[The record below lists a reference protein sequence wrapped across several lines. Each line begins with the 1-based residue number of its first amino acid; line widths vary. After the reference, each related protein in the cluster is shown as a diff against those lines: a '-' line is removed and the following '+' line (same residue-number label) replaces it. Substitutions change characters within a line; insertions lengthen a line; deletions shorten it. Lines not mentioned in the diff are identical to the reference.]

1 MPQVTLSSN
10 ALRNLDRLLIFLKP
24 KNPAATRR
32 AAQAIKKTLKLLEDN
47 PEMGRVIED
56 MPEDYREVVIDFGKD
71 GYLARYSFDSDEDV
85 VVILA
90 IRHQRELDY

>member
-32 AAQAIKKTLKLLEDN
+32 AAQAIKKSLKLLEDN

-56 MPEDYREVVIDFGKD
+56 MQEDYREVVIDFGKD
-71 GYLARYSFDSDEDV
+71 GYLARYRFDADEDV

>member
-1 MPQVTLSSN
+1 MPQVTLSAN
-10 ALRNLDRLLIFLKP
+10 ALRNLDHLLEFLRP

-32 AAQAIKKTLKLLEDN
+32 AAQAIKKTLKLLADN
-47 PEMGRVIED
+47 PEIGRVIED

-71 GYLARYSFDSDEDV
+71 GYLARYRFDLDENT

>member
-71 GYLARYSFDSDEDV
+71 GYLARYRFDADEDV

>member
-1 MPQVTLSSN
+1 MPQVTLSAN

-32 AAQAIKKTLKLLEDN
+32 AAQAIKKTLKLLADN

-56 MPEDYREVVIDFGKD
+56 MPEDYREVVIEFGKS
-71 GYLARYSFDSDEDV
+71 GYLARYRFDSDEDI